1 MIVFLEAYSMLKK
14 EDIRIRDPFI
24 LVDREN
30 QCYYMYGTTAL
41 EFGSLNAKNTFSV
54 YRSTDL
60 ENFEGPKVIFDG
72 AKIGFWADRDF
83 WAPEVHKYNGK
94 YYLFGSC
101 KADDKC
107 RATQIFVCDTPDGTF
122 EPLTD
127 TPITPADWDC
137 LDGTFWVENGTPYIV
152 FSHEW
157 TQIRDGEIWAMPLT
171 EDLKQPAGEPFLLFR
186 ASENPEVSTVR
197 DDCYVT
203 DGPFLYV
210 EDGKLVMIWSSFY
223 RGRYLVLQASADSI
237 DGKWTHAGSRFDF
250 DGGHAMLFERLDG
263 KRMISLHR
271 PNTANLERA
280 FFYEY

>member
-1 MIVFLEAYSMLKK
+1 MLKR

-24 LVDREN
+24 LVDQEH

-41 EFGSLNAKNTFSV
+41 EVGSLDAKNTFSV

-60 ENFEGPKVIFDG
+60 ENFDDPKVIFDG
-72 AKIGFWADRDF
+72 GKIGFWADRDF
-83 WAPEVHKYNGK
+83 WAPEVHKYNGR

-101 KADDKC
+101 KSENRC

-127 TPITPADWDC
+127 DPITPMDWDC
-137 LDGTFWVENGTPYIV
+137 LDGTFWVENGIPYIV

-157 TQIRDGEIWAMPLT
+157 TQIGDGEIWAMPLT
-171 EDLKQPAGEPFLLFR
+171 KDLKQPAGAPVLLFR
-186 ASENPEVSTVR
+186 ASENPDVSPLR
-197 DDCYVT
+197 GNSYVT

-210 EDGKLVMIWSSFY
+210 ENGKLTMIWSSFY
-223 RGRYLVLQASADSI
+223 RGRYLVLQAQSDSVT
-237 DGKWTHAGSRFDF
+237 GAWTHQGSRFDF

-271 PNTANLERA
+271 PNSPGDERA

>member
-1 MIVFLEAYSMLKK
+1 MLKR

-24 LVDREN
+24 LPDHE
-30 QCYYMYGTTAL
+30 QKCYYMYGTTAL
-41 EFGSLNAKNTFSV
+41 ETGSLDAKNTFSV

-72 AKIGFWADRDF
+72 DKIGFWADRDF

-101 KADDKC
+101 KSVDQC

-122 EPLTD
+122 VPLTED
-127 TPITPADWDC
+127 PITPKDWEC

-157 TQIRDGEIWAMPLT
+157 TQVGDGEIWAMPLT
-171 EDLKQPAGEPFLLFR
+171 DDLKQPAGEPFLLFR
-186 ASENPEVSTVR
+186 ASENPEVSPLR
-197 DDCYVT
+197 GDSYVT
-203 DGPFLYV
+203 DGPFLYT
-210 EDGKLVMIWSSFY
+210 EGDKLVMIWSSFY
-223 RGRYLVLQASADSI
+223 RGRYLVLQATSTSI
-237 DGKWTHAGSRFDF
+237 DGKWTHGGSRFDF
-250 DGGHAMLFERLDG
+250 DGGHAMLFERFDG
-263 KRMISLHR
+263 KRMISLHS
-271 PNTANLERA
+271 PNKPNYERA

>member
-1 MIVFLEAYSMLKK
+1 MLKR

-24 LVDREN
+24 LTDREH

-41 EFGSLNAKNTFSV
+41 EPHSLDAKNTFSV

-60 ENFEGPKVIFDG
+60 EHFDEPKVIFDG
-72 AKIGFWADRDF
+72 SKIGFWADRDF

-101 KADDKC
+101 KSEDRC

-122 EPLTD
+122 EPLSCD
-127 TPITPADWDC
+127 PITPKHWDC
-137 LDGTFWVENGTPYIV
+137 LDGTFWVEDGVPYIV

-171 EDLKQPAGEPFLLFR
+171 EDLKQAAGEPVLLFR
-186 ASENPEVSTVR
+186 ASENSDVSPLEGEV
-197 DDCYVT
+197 DAYVT

-210 EDGKLVMIWSSFY
+210 ESGELVMIWSSFY
-223 RGRYLVLQASADSI
+223 RGRYLVLQAKSNSVL
-237 DGKWTHAGSRFDF
+237 GKWRHEGSRFDF

-271 PNTANLERA
+271 PNTHDKERA